1 MNRAAIAPSGP
12 NMISLTTK
20 SFLGRGKMKHVG
32 FAAKR
37 QWGHGKFRS
46 VPYLNLRVVSMGNV
60 GIVHAKS
67 VFSETSNS
75 PISMFVNFQKGGG
88 SQ

>member
-32 FAAKR
+32 FAEA
-37 QWGHGKFRS
+37 
-46 VPYLNLRVVSMGNV
+46 PMGTWKV
-60 GIVHAKS
+60 
-67 VFSETSNS
+67 
-75 PISMFVNFQKGGG
+75 
-88 SQ
+88 